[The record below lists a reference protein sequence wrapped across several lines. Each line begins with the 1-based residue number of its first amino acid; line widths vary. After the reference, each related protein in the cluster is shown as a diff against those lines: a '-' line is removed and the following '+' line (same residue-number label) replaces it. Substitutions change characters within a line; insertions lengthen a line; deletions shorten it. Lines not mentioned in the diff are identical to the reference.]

1 MAKAKTT
8 TSDFAELTVEQW
20 NEEDAAETAAKVAG
34 GPSTAGLVVYSRDWT
49 VGTIVDQVA
58 QGNLDLDPDFQR
70 RNAWRDPRRSA
81 LIESFILNFPVPQIV
96 LAENPAKPKSFVVID
111 GKQRLMTLAGFFMD
125 EYRGY
130 WTEPKLSGLNVLK
143 KFNDL
148 PIDEFLKSSKYAD
161 ERRQLGNADLRAT
174 VISGFKD
181 QDVLYDIFYR
191 LNTGSVALSS
201 QELRQVLNRG
211 DFSRFLVE
219 VTDKEN
225 PLWEALGQDGPDP
238 RLRDVELLLRLIAIT
253 RYFSE
258 YQGNMKPFLDA
269 VMRRLNETWKAE
281 GDDIRELV
289 DELIEAVRSATKV
302 YGDKLGRKYK
312 NGKYEAS
319 LNRALFEV
327 QTFYFQASAARA
339 KATKKSA
346 AVRKAFEALCST
358 DLDFLG
364 SIESTTKSIENYR
377 LRFGRY
383 SKAIGKVLGIKLQGL
398 G

>member
-1 MAKAKTT
+1 MAKNPIT
-8 TSDFAELTVEQW
+8 DDAEITVEKW
-20 NEEDAAETAAKVAG
+20 NEEDADEAAVKG
-34 GPSTAGLVVYSRDWT
+34 GNGAPSTAGLVVFSRDWT

-111 GKQRLMTLAGFFMD
+111 GKQRLMTLAGFFLKG
-125 EYRGY
+125 YREY
-130 WTEPKLSGLNVLK
+130 WTEPKLSGLKLLK
-143 KFNDL
+143 DFNDVAL
-148 PIDEFLKSSKYAD
+148 DDFLAKARFAD
-161 ERRQLGNADLRAT
+161 ERRQLTNADLRAT
-174 VISGFKD
+174 IISGFKD

-225 PLWEALGQDGPDP
+225 ALWSALGQDGPDP
-238 RLRDVELLLRLIAIT
+238 RLRDVELLLRLIAVT

-258 YQGNMKPFLDA
+258 YQGNMKPFLDL
-269 VMRRLNETWKAE
+269 VMGRLNSNWRNERRGVE
-281 GDDIRELV
+281 QLVEELMA
-289 DELIEAVRSATKV
+289 AVRTAIKV
-302 YGDKLGRKYK
+302 YGDKLGRKFK
-312 NGKYEAS
+312 NGRYEGS
-319 LNRALFEV
+319 VNRALFEV
-327 QTFYFQASAARA
+327 QTFYFQDSGVRS
-339 KATKKSA
+339 KAIKKA
-346 AVRKAFEALCST
+346 AVIRKTFETLCST
-358 DLDFLG
+358 DLDFLA

-377 LRFGRY
+377 VRFGRY
-383 SKAIGKVLGIKLQGL
+383 SKALGKVLGVKLQGL
-398 G
+398 D